1 MTARTLESPPGGV
14 LTKAGGRA
22 SESGLSPLWARRG
35 ALLGMLSSD
44 VNATVSQDLLS
55 IAVDNG

>member
-1 MTARTLESPPGGV
+1 MTAGTLESPPGGV

-22 SESGLSPLWARRG
+22 SESGLSPLWARRE

-44 VNATVSQDLLS
+44 VNAMVSGFL
-55 IAVDNG
+55 GFT

>member
-1 MTARTLESPPGGV
+1 MTAGTLESPPGGV
-14 LTKAGGRA
+14 QAKAGGRA
-22 SESGLSPLWARRG
+22 SESGLSPLWAKRG

-55 IAVDNG
+55 IAADSG